1 MALCCVTFVHVIG
14 KPMIAAKFTSETKFG
29 RVVNKFEEE
38 LLKLKK
44 IDYKLSEGKTKETL
58 HEVTHPLINT

>member
-1 MALCCVTFVHVIG
+1 
-14 KPMIAAKFTSETKFG
+14 MIAAKFTSETKFG

-38 LLKLKK
+38 SLKLKK

-58 HEVTHPLINT
+58 HEVTRPLRLFLGSKCL